1 MGCGARC
8 AAHDTL
14 KDKKNH
20 AIRGLRVCQNE
31 RCRLLQNRDRTGA
44 TNIGRQLHRLLR
56 KTTWLQERS
65 AEEEELHQL
74 KLRLE
79 CEECE
84 E

>member
-1 MGCGARC
+1 M
-8 AAHDTL
+8 
-14 KDKKNH
+14 
-20 AIRGLRVCQNE
+20 LRVCQNSE
-31 RCRLLQNRDRTGA
+31 CRRLQNRDRTGA